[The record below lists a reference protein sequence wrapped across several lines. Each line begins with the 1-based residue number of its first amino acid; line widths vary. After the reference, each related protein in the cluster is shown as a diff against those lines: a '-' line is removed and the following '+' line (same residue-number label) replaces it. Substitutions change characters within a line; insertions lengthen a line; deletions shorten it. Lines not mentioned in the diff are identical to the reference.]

1 MNKGISLGYRERL
14 RDYLLWYK
22 STFHEQRLPT
32 HDGRTLRYAC
42 QKAADC
48 RAAVIIVNGRTEYIE
63 KYIELLRD
71 LQAVEISFAIYDHC
85 GQGDSGRLLEDKE
98 KGHIEKFDQYVE
110 DLGLVIRTSREEFGQ
125 VPLHLLC
132 HSMGGT
138 IAWLYC
144 AEHPGAVES
153 LILSAPMFSIET
165 GIGIPLFMVESIA
178 RICCKNGMGERYVA
192 TTGPFNEDLPFED
205 NVLTT
210 DPDRFA
216 FNLYLAKSLPYAR
229 VGGPTYRWL
238 CEAFTAMRR
247 IGKVSDRIECPVR
260 LFAGKEDHVVNI
272 DRIEQAA
279 QEVNGA
285 YRVYENARHELFMES
300 QEIRS
305 QVLDAVREL
314 LKTGNSSV
322 SR

>member
-1 MNKGISLGYRERL
+1 MNKGTLLDYQERL
-14 RDYLLWYK
+14 SENLSWYK
-22 STFHEQRLPT
+22 SSFREQRLST
-32 HDGRTLRYAC
+32 HDGRMLRYAC
-42 QKAADC
+42 RDIKDS

-71 LQAVEISFAIYDHC
+71 LQTGDISFAIYDHC
-85 GQGDSGRLLEDKE
+85 GQGDSSRLLADTE
-98 KGHIEKFDQYVE
+98 KGHIENFDHYVE
-110 DLGLVIRTSREEFGQ
+110 DLDLVVRASRAEFGQ

-144 AEHPGAVES
+144 AQHPGLVES
-153 LILSAPMFSIET
+153 LIISAPMFSIET

-192 TTGPFNEDLPFED
+192 TTGPFDQDLVFDE

-216 FNLYLAKSLPYAR
+216 FNLYTANSIPYAR
-229 VGGPTYRWL
+229 IGGPTYRWL

-247 IGKVSDRIECPVR
+247 AGKVGGRITCPVR
-260 LFAGKEDHVVNI
+260 LFAGDEDRVVGVSH
-272 DRIEQAA
+272 IEQAA
-279 QEVNGA
+279 KAVNGD
-285 YRVYENARHELFMES
+285 YSVYETARHELFMEAPA
-300 QEIRS
+300 IRKR
-305 QVLDAVREL
+305 VLDAVMKML
-314 LKTGNSSV
+314 A
-322 SR
+322 